1 MSKNSRLN
9 FSTGSGL
16 VFPLFFLGVVVW
28 FTKDVARSM
37 LITPWTDALAGNSSF
52 AQPIIVTVF
61 ALVFLSVPIGMMIRS
76 VRKLRTS
83 NEAQSAGRLQAALAA
98 APPVVQAMGYRSAP
112 TGDALARYRPTLSVL
127 PLPALTTTHGKNLPF
142 ALSTTV
148 AGAKKRPKK
157 NLVIGIGM
165 LALLV
170 PWTFAGTGESA
181 GGLFVSLP
189 ILAVSIAILWP
200 WIRPLLSGALRDPT
214 VEIDREYVVAGQPF
228 RVFVL
233 QPGPA
238 RVVRF
243 NVQLVCTEHVTYTQ
257 GTNTYH
263 DDHLVCSLPLG
274 EEIGLEIAKGQP
286 FTRTYDALVPAD
298 SMHSFHASNN
308 QIDWGIRVEAEIDNW
323 PDVKQTFTVGVLPA
337 S

>member
-1 MSKNSRLN
+1 MDKNSRLN
-9 FSTGSGL
+9 FSTATGIL
-16 VFPLFFLGVVVW
+16 FPLFFIGVVVW
-28 FTKDVARSM
+28 FTRDSARSM
-37 LITPWTDALAGNSSF
+37 LITPWTDAFAGTSSF
-52 AQPIIVTVF
+52 AQPIVITVF
-61 ALVFLSVPIGMMIRS
+61 ALVFLSVPVGMLVRS
-76 VRKLRTS
+76 VRRLRTS
-83 NEAQSAGRLQAALAA
+83 AEAQSAGRLQAVLAA

-112 TGDALARYRPTLSVL
+112 TGDALARYRPTLAVL
-127 PLPALTTTHGKNLPF
+127 PLPALKATPGKNLPF

-148 AGAKKRPKK
+148 AGAKKRPMR

-165 LALLV
+165 LAVLV
-170 PWTFAGTGESA
+170 PWTLTGSSEPAGN
-181 GGLFVSLP
+181 LVVSLP
-189 ILAVSIAILWP
+189 ILAVAIFVLWP
-200 WIRPLLSGALRDPT
+200 WIRMLLSGALRDPT
-214 VEIDREYVVAGQPF
+214 VETDREYVVAGQPF

-263 DDHLVCSLPLG
+263 GDHLVCSIPLG
-274 EEIGLEIAKGQP
+274 EEIGLEIPKGQP
-286 FTRTYDALVPAD
+286 FTHTYDALVPAD

-308 QIDWGIRVEAEIDNW
+308 QIDWGIRVEAQIDNW
-323 PDVKQTFTVGVLPA
+323 PDVKQTFTLGVLPA